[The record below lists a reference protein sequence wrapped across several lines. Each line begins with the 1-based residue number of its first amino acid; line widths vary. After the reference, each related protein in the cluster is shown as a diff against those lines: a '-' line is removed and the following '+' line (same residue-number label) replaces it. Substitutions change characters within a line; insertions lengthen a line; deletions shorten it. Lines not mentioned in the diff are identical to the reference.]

1 MDRRILIAD
10 DDTCVRQGAAELLV
24 SSGLTVVE
32 AGDGEEAMVVGER
45 AFTAGEPLH
54 LVLADVHMPPP
65 EQPTD
70 LGLEPGDGGLA
81 LFSLLQGQRPELPC
95 ILWSGAASDGVAS
108 WALRQGARAILR
120 KPVQP
125 LERRQAVHRVRAE
138 VWGDVG

>member
-24 SSGLTVVE
+24 GSGLTVVE
-32 AGDGEEAMVVGER
+32 AGDGEEAMVMVER
-45 AFTAGEPLH
+45 SFHVGEPLH

-65 EQPTD
+65 QQPTD

-81 LFSLLQGQRPELPC
+81 LFSLLRGQRPELPC
-95 ILWSGAASDGVAS
+95 ILWSGAASDGVAA
-108 WALRQGARAILR
+108 WALDKGARAFLR

-125 LERRQAVHRVRAE
+125 LQLREEVQRVLDE
-138 VWGDVG
+138 VWGRAS